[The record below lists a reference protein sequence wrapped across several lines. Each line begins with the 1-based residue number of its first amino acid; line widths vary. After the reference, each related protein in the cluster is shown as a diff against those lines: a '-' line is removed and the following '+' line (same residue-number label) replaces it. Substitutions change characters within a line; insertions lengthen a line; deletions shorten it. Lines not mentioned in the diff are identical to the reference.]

1 MVQYE
6 VIACSASV
14 KGLLNKPRAPII
26 FCLLLSRSC
35 NKEHNND
42 DLFARVLPRCVE
54 KIHVF
59 VFVCRCCLQPCRILD
74 LPWQRIKNTED
85 DDCQHKEVHI
95 DSSVKMKSMLLLS
108 SVLLLKLH
116 WASVC
121 MNKAPNLMGLLIE
134 LFFVICLFQSSRDH
148 AS

>member
-54 KIHVF
+54 KNPCIC
-59 VFVCRCCLQPCRILD
+59 VC
-74 LPWQRIKNTED
+74 
-85 DDCQHKEVHI
+85 
-95 DSSVKMKSMLLLS
+95 
-108 SVLLLKLH
+108 VLLLPS
-116 WASVC
+116 AT
-121 MNKAPNLMGLLIE
+121 
-134 LFFVICLFQSSRDH
+134 
-148 AS
+148 